1 MYYLERQNIDI
12 QNNFYSFMASATV
25 REEVNLMG
33 SNEMHV
39 FEIG

>member
-12 QNNFYSFMASATV
+12 QTIFYSFMASATI

-33 SNEMHV
+33 SNEMH
-39 FEIG
+39 FG

>member
-12 QNNFYSFMASATV
+12 QNNFYSFMASATI

-33 SNEMHV
+33 STEMH
-39 FEIG
+39 FG

>member
-1 MYYLERQNIDI
+1 MYYLERKTVDI
-12 QNNFYSFMASATV
+12 QSNFYSFMASATV

-39 FEIG
+39 GEIG